1 MLPSASSRKLHVYH
15 LQTWINPL
23 SLHLMIMLELACFME
38 CTAIDLS
45 PNCPAWKQAT
55 LSLSHGGLGLRSVFL
70 HCSAAYISSISASSL
85 TTSFHH
91 NSLRPSIFKMPRLVS
106 PNEALSST
114 FDSIHTNRHV
124 LSQNLE
130 DKQFQS
136 LLQSSTW
143 LTEPDFFPSH
153 PHMLSCVLPLHRL

>member
-1 MLPSASSRKLHVYH
+1 MLAAFCKLTQIARIPPPNLDQSALAAFDDNVR
-15 LQTWINPL
+15 
-23 SLHLMIMLELACFME
+23 ACFME

-45 PNCPAWKQAT
+45 PNCPAWKQAA
-55 LSLSHGGLGLRSVFL
+55 LSLSHGGLGLPSVFL

-91 NSLRPSIFKMPRLVS
+91 NSLRPSIFIMPRLVS

-124 LSQNLE
+124 LSQNLD

-136 LLQSSTW
+136 LLQSST
-143 LTEPDFFPSH
+143 LADRARLLSISS
-153 PHMLSCVLPLHRL
+153 PHASS

>member
-1 MLPSASSRKLHVYH
+1 
-15 LQTWINPL
+15 
-23 SLHLMIMLELACFME
+23 ME
-38 CTAIDLS
+38 CTVIDLS
-45 PNCPAWKQAT
+45 PNCSAWKQAT

-85 TTSFHH
+85 TTSFNH
-91 NSLRPSIFKMPRLVS
+91 NSLRPSIFIMPRLVS

-124 LSQNLE
+124 LSQNLD

-136 LLQSSTW
+136 LLQSSTLADRARLLSISSPHATPSPTLGLH
-143 LTEPDFFPSH
+143 LTPSIRMSVCH
-153 PHMLSCVLPLHRL
+153 QMVAWYSVM